1 LNHTYIGTE
10 HILLALL
17 SEGDGAVAQVLKNL
31 GVDVEKTRAD
41 LIQVMNRV
49 MGASPAAKSE
59 KPGFFGQL
67 LSKATASEALPLREP
82 AMNNFT
88 PRAQQALALARKE
101 ADLLNHH
108 FVGTEHVLLGLIA
121 LGQGVAVTVLAKLG
135 LNLENVREE
144 VEKQIASGPDEK
156 MIDVIRYT
164 PRVKKALALACKE
177 AKNLKHTFVGTEHIL
192 LGLLQ
197 EGDGVA
203 GRVLKNLGVNAEQT
217 RLEILREL
225 NPNSGK

>member
-1 LNHTYIGTE
+1 
-10 HILLALL
+10 
-17 SEGDGAVAQVLKNL
+17 
-31 GVDVEKTRAD
+31 
-41 LIQVMNRV
+41 
-49 MGASPAAKSE
+49 
-59 KPGFFGQL
+59 
-67 LSKATASEALPLREP
+67 
-82 AMNNFT
+82 
-88 PRAQQALALARKE
+88 
-101 ADLLNHH
+101 
-108 FVGTEHVLLGLIA
+108 